1 MDWILP
7 DTVRFSSRTVQYD
20 DLITHNFRL
29 RDYPMVVGNA
39 WGSTLFNILGTKVV
53 LKMTPIDR
61 YKGIRQIDRSI
72 DELRESDAK
81 VKEISLGLFIDEHY
95 TILTVTDTGRGLPP
109 QIRDHLF
116 EKGASTKGRERG
128 TGLFLVK
135 ELVEKYHGTVEV
147 DTEPGEGTS
156 ITVSFQSVTEGEA
169 DGCTE

>member
-1 MDWILP
+1 MRIESTGIAAIIIGKMVESGSCGIKLELQADSYCKNLTEGISF
-7 DTVRFSSRTVQYD
+7 DCYVTV
-20 DLITHNFRL
+20 L
-29 RDYPMVVGNA
+29 GNLLQNA
-39 WGSTLFNILGTKVV
+39 
-53 LKMTPIDR
+53 
-61 YKGIRQIDRSI
+61 I